1 MKMAVFNPASL
12 RAEEFI
18 NDEEI
23 QATLAYAEEN
33 KNNISYMDLQNGAI
47 FRGGEGGVY
56 FYKGRKIQQSFL
68 KHY

>member
-1 MKMAVFNPASL
+1 MLKIL
-12 RAEEFI
+12 
-18 NDEEI
+18 
-23 QATLAYAEEN
+23 EEN